1 MAWEINTISA
11 IAVQLEW
18 ALIMTLSRTSP
29 KGGGGCVLKNAN
41 VSNFVSSPSF
51 FLWNQLHMI

>member
-1 MAWEINTISA
+1 MSIDYDVITHES
-11 IAVQLEW
+11 Q
-18 ALIMTLSRTSP
+18 
-29 KGGGGCVLKNAN
+29 GGGGVLKNAN

>member
-1 MAWEINTISA
+1 MSIDYDVITHES
-11 IAVQLEW
+11 Q
-18 ALIMTLSRTSP
+18 
-29 KGGGGCVLKNAN
+29 GGGGVCVLKNAN

>member
-29 KGGGGCVLKNAN
+29 KGGGVCVKKR
-41 VSNFVSSPSF
+41 
-51 FLWNQLHMI
+51 